1 MGAAHSGK
9 NYGISLD
16 YRLEQA
22 TFYKHQV
29 LKLLGILENHP
40 EESSRHRQDNNKLT
54 SNRLPEPSISSN
66 WGRIRQRNK
75 QDRSTKAMK
84 TPTAQEV
91 WRLAARSKLKM
102 ILPGRSRRIR
112 AQILSPWPRV
122 KVVELWALRML
133 QKQAFLLSKMP

>member
-1 MGAAHSGK
+1 MSVGSKFYAA
-9 NYGISLD
+9 NASL
-16 YRLEQA
+16 Q
-22 TFYKHQV
+22 
-29 LKLLGILENHP
+29 
-40 EESSRHRQDNNKLT
+40 
-54 SNRLPEPSISSN
+54 PSISSN